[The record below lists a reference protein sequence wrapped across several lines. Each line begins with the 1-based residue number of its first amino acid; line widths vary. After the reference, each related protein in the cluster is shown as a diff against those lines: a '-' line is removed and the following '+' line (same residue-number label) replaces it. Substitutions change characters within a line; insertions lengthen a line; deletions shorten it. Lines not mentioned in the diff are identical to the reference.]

1 MRLSVGAGVDH
12 EIRLIWP
19 DEDDQTLRALGLSEF
34 LTDEKLYA
42 RLFFSANGDLAADAK
57 IPVGTLSATF
67 GVGAGG
73 EVAYERLKVYD
84 AESSAKE
91 ILGDLLAGARL
102 PQQVDSAT
110 EAPEPGEA
118 LITRFGGYLKL
129 KAGMNWGYQMT
140 GSRSIEFNQL
150 SLDLDYALRA
160 MAAVSIGYQ
169 LAGDFSIEAGQG
181 AEDGWARFVVRKS
194 RDSQFDFAADFGLD
208 GEIELKG
215 LPQSPDEFLI
225 RLIGADVETVLK
237 YFKET
242 EKYASLDELEKKL
255 TPMIKGFVHDWS
267 LDLIGKTLSND
278 TLQDFVG
285 ATRRVVATYNDLDTR
300 MSDLN

>member
-1 MRLSVGAGVDH
+1 MIIAIKCTAAIRGYFSETQSLTQADQGGLMLIFPLNAETFKKSFLSGDGQIELQSDQDMWLTLIATGGKFLPTVTRVAGVNFKFANEGKFRLGREGGMRLSVGAGVDH

-84 AESSAKE
+84 AEAAAKE
-91 ILGDLLAGARL
+91 ILGDLFAGTRL
-102 PQQVDSAT
+102 PQQVDSA
-110 EAPEPGEA
+110 ADIPEPGEA
-118 LITRFGGYLKL
+118 LTTRFDGYLKL

-150 SLDLDYALRA
+150 KLDMDYALRA
-160 MAAVSIGYQ
+160 MAAVSVGYS
-169 LAGDFSIEAGQG
+169 LAGDFSIEARRG
-181 AEDGWARFVVRKS
+181 AEDGWARFVVHRS
-194 RDSQFDFAADFGLD
+194 SDSQFD
-208 GEIELKG
+208 
-215 LPQSPDEFLI
+215 
-225 RLIGADVETVLK
+225 
-237 YFKET
+237 
-242 EKYASLDELEKKL
+242 
-255 TPMIKGFVHDWS
+255 
-267 LDLIGKTLSND
+267 
-278 TLQDFVG
+278 
-285 ATRRVVATYNDLDTR
+285 
-300 MSDLN
+300 